1 MDVERWTLD
10 VFPIKAPAVL
20 QPRRFRAAL
29 LSWYRNNGRDLPWR
43 HTRDPYAILVSE
55 LMLQQTQVATV
66 IPYYQRWL
74 GRFPDLESLA
84 RAPESDILHA
94 WQGLGYY
101 ARARNLHTTAKII
114 VEKHGGLFPRS
125 PDVLQTLPGIGR
137 YTASAIVTF
146 AFDSSLPIVE
156 TNTAR
161 LFARLLNLQA
171 RIDSGPGRERLWE
184 FASSLLPRRNA
195 GRHNSALMDLGAV
208 VCIAGEPKCPTCPV
222 RHYCQAEIPAALPR
236 KAARASLK
244 LLTEHHYF
252 APEAE
257 TVLLEQAHHRWRG
270 MWILPRLPAT
280 PPAPRVL
287 YSSEFPFTHHR
298 ITLRVC
304 EVPSASAPST
314 PMQRA
319 FTLAELPSIPMP
331 SPHRRA
337 LTALLA
343 QRPAAPN

>member
-1 MDVERWTLD
+1 MNVER
-10 VFPIKAPAVL
+10 FPIKAPAVL
-20 QPRRFRAAL
+20 EPRGFRAAL

-43 HTRDPYAILVSE
+43 RTRDPYAILVSE

-66 IPYYQRWL
+66 IPYYERWL
-74 GRFPDLESLA
+74 RRFPDLESLA
-84 RAPESDILHA
+84 RAPESDVLHA

-101 ARARNLHTTAKII
+101 ARARNLQTTAKII

-125 PDVLQTLPGIGR
+125 PEVLEMLPGIGR
-137 YTASAIVTF
+137 YTANAVVTF
-146 AFDSSLPIVE
+146 AFNSSLPIVE
-156 TNTAR
+156 ANTAR
-161 LFARLLNLQA
+161 LFARLLNLQTK
-171 RIDSGPGRERLWE
+171 IDSGPGRARLWE
-184 FASSLLPRRNA
+184 FASSVLPRRNA
-195 GRHNSALMDLGAV
+195 ARHNSALMDLGAL
-208 VCIAGEPKCPTCPV
+208 VCTRGEPKCSTCPV
-222 RHYCQAEIPAALPR
+222 RCFCRAEAPATLPR

-257 TVLLEQAHHRWRG
+257 TVLLEQADHRWRG
-270 MWILPRLPAT
+270 MWILPQLPAT

-304 EVPSASAPST
+304 EVPSASAPPT
-314 PMQRA
+314 PAQRA
-319 FTLAELPSIPMP
+319 FTLAQLPSIPMP